1 MLMPERE
8 RNRVKG
14 FIINKFRGDVEL
26 LKPGIKM
33 IEELVDK
40 PCFGVVPYMQ
50 VDLEEEDSLI
60 VKNDY
65 KEWQN
70 PTMSMDMKQEEPSW
84 NLQREYRELRNR
96 EFERLAHIVRNSID
110 IDKIKEIMR
119 L

>member
-1 MLMPERE
+1 MFWSSSLYAGR
-8 RNRVKG
+8 
-14 FIINKFRGDVEL
+14 FRRGR
-26 LKPGIKM
+26 
-33 IEELVDK
+33 
-40 PCFGVVPYMQ
+40 Q
-50 VDLEEEDSLI
+50 SNT

-70 PTMSMDMKQEEPSW
+70 PTMSMDMKQEEPSL
-84 NLQREYRELRNR
+84 NLQREYRELRNK

>member
-1 MLMPERE
+1 
-8 RNRVKG
+8 
-14 FIINKFRGDVEL
+14 
-26 LKPGIKM
+26 M

-70 PTMSMDMKQEEPSW
+70 HYVYGYET
-84 NLQREYRELRNR
+84 RR
-96 EFERLAHIVRNSID
+96 A
-110 IDKIKEIMR
+110 
-119 L
+119 

>member
-1 MLMPERE
+1 YGTLMLMPESE

-33 IEELVDK
+33 IEELVNK
-40 PCFGVVPYMQ
+40 PCLGVIPYMQ

-60 VKNDY
+60 VKSDY

-70 PTMSMDMKQEEPSW
+70 PTMSMDLKQEDIGLD
-84 NLQREYRELRNR
+84 LQQEYKELRNN
-96 EFERLAHIVRNSID
+96 EF
-110 IDKIKEIMR
+110 
-119 L
+119 